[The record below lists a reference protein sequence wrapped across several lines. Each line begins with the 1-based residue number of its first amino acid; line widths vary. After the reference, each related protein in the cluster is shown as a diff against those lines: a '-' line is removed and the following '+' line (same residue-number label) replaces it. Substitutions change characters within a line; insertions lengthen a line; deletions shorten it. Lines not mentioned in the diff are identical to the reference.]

1 MSTTN
6 VYRENARECLR
17 IAESSGN
24 ERDRPL
30 WIAMAQSWLRLAEQA
45 AAKGLAVE
53 AGQSPLEDNA
63 G

>member
-1 MSTTN
+1 MSTIN
-6 VYRENARECLR
+6 VYRENAQECMR

-53 AGQSPLEDNA
+53 AEQSPLEDSA